1 MATIQKRPTGDGK
14 MAYRALVR
22 LKGYPATSATF
33 ERLTDA
39 KDWAQKTE
47 AAMKER
53 RYFKDSE
60 AKKHTMAET
69 IDRYLTRTEKTNPKR
84 HREIKP
90 MLEWWKKEIGHC
102 ILADLTKT
110 LLSEKTD
117 LLTAHKRKLRNSK
130 EKPRSAAR
138 VNRFLSALSHVFTIA
153 VNEWEWLETHPMQK
167 IKPMKEPRGRVRFLD
182 SEERE
187 RLLAACKASDNPY
200 LYAVVVLALSTGARL
215 NEIMTLRWR
224 DVDFERNT
232 ITLHETKNGDRRLIP
247 LAGHALDT
255 MRDHAKVRNI
265 KSNLVFPAPKD
276 PAKPYYIRTSWHTA
290 IKKAKITDFRFHD
303 LRHSAASYL
312 AMSGAT
318 PSAIADVLGH
328 KSLQMVKRYAHLSE
342 AHTHA
347 VVASMNHQ
355 IFGTPEKEK
364 THERI

>member
-1 MATIQKRPTGDGK
+1 MATIQKRLTSDGK
-14 MAYRALVR
+14 TAYRVLVR

-53 RYFKDSE
+53 RYFKDNE
-60 AKKHTMAET
+60 AKKHTIAET
-69 IDRYLTRTEKTNPKR
+69 IDRYLARTEKTNPKR
-84 HREIKP
+84 YREIKP

-110 LLSEKTD
+110 IISEKVEK
-117 LLTAHKRKLRNSK
+117 LAAHRRKLRNGK

-138 VNRFLSALSHVFTIA
+138 VNRFCSALSHVFTIT
-153 VNEWEWLETHPMQK
+153 VNEWEWMESHPMQK
-167 IKPMKEPRGRVRFLD
+167 IKPMKEPRGRVRYLD
-182 SEERE
+182 NDERE
-187 RLLAACKASDNPY
+187 RLLTACKASDNTY
-200 LYAVVVLALSTGARL
+200 LYAIVVMALSTGARL
-215 NEIMTLRWR
+215 NEIMTLRWK
-224 DVDFERNT
+224 DVDFDRST
-232 ITLHETKNGDRRLIP
+232 ITLHETKNGERRLIP

-265 KSNLVFPAPKD
+265 KSDVVFPAPKD
-276 PAKPYYIRTSWHTA
+276 PTKPYYIRTSWHTA
-290 IKKAKITDFRFHD
+290 VKNAKITDFRFHD

-347 VVASMNHQ
+347 VVASMNQ
-355 IFGTPEKEK
+355 KIFGNARKEE
-364 THERI
+364 HA

>member
-1 MATIQKRPTGDGK
+1 MATIQKRPTLDGK
-14 MAYRALVR
+14 TTYRALVR
-22 LKGYPATSATF
+22 LKGYPSTSATF
-33 ERLTDA
+33 DRLTDA
-39 KDWAQKTE
+39 RDWAQKTE

-69 IDRYLTRTEKTNPKR
+69 IDRYLTRIAKTNPKR

-102 ILADLTKT
+102 ILADLTKSI
-110 LLSEKTD
+110 LSEKSD
-117 LLTAHKRKLRNSK
+117 KLSAHKRTLRNGT

-138 VNRFLSALSHVFTIA
+138 VNRYLSSLSHVFTIA
-153 VNEWEWLETHPMQK
+153 VNEWEWLEAHPMQK

-182 SEERE
+182 NEERE
-187 RLLAACKASDNPY
+187 RLLTACQASDNPY
-200 LYAVVVLALSTGARL
+200 LYAIVVLALSTGARL
-215 NEIMTLRWR
+215 NEIMTLRWK

-255 MRDHAKVRNI
+255 MRHHTKVRNI
-265 KSNLVFPAPKD
+265 KSDLVFPAPKD
-276 PAKPYYIRTSWHTA
+276 PTKPYYIRTSWHTTL
-290 IKKAKITDFRFHD
+290 KKAGIVDFRFHD

-342 AHTHA
+342 SHMHS
-347 VVASMNHQ
+347 VVASMNEK
-355 IFGTPEKEK
+355 IFSNSKE
-364 THERI
+364 THSG